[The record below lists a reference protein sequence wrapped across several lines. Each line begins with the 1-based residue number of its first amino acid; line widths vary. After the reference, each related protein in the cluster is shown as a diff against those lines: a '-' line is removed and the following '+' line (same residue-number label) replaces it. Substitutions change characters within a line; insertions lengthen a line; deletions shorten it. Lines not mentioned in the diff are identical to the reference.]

1 MKEAGAPA
9 SVPKKR
15 AARKRSARPRPD
27 SKRPAPSQR
36 QTARSPRPKPADKP
50 VALAPLPYVIVN
62 MSMTADG
69 KTASEKRGVRSFG
82 SALDRENLLEL
93 RATADAVLAGARTVD
108 SDAITLG
115 PGAAKFRQT
124 RLQAGLREY
133 NLRIV
138 VSGAGTIDERAEVF
152 RQKFS
157 PVIVLTTERIS
168 HIRLKELSAVA
179 EQLKIFGCNDIDFVA
194 ALRWLRAHWG
204 VNRLLVEGGGDL
216 NFAFFRA
223 ELVDELHLTVCPFL
237 LGGRE
242 APTIADGLGIERL
255 PKAARFEL
263 HSMKRAGDEIFLV
276 YRKNTRPRLRGVPP
290 SARAPDEEFE
300 PAAST

>member
-1 MKEAGAPA
+1 MKEVDAPA
-9 SVPKKR
+9 TMPRKR
-15 AARKRSARPRPD
+15 AARPRGTPRRAGP
-27 SKRPAPSQR
+27 KRPAAGGPKNAQ
-36 QTARSPRPKPADKP
+36 SPRPKPAEEP
-50 VALAPLPYVIVN
+50 VPLAPLPYVVVN
-62 MSMTADG
+62 MSMTSDG
-69 KTASEKRGVRSFG
+69 KIASVTRGVRSFS
-82 SALDRENLLEL
+82 SAADQENLLEL

-108 SDAITLG
+108 SDAITMG
-115 PGAAKFRQT
+115 PGAAKFRQA

-138 VSGAGTIDERAEVF
+138 VSGAGTIDEKAEIF
-152 RQKFS
+152 RQDFS
-157 PVIVLTTERIS
+157 PIIILTTERIS
-168 HIRLKELSAVA
+168 HIRMKHLSALA
-179 EQLKIFGCNDIDFVA
+179 EQVKIFGCNDIDFVA

-223 ELVDELHLTVCPFL
+223 GLVDELHLTVCPLL

-263 HSMKRAGDEIFLV
+263 HSMKRSGEEMFLV
-276 YRKNTRPRLRGVPP
+276 FRKKPRAPSRGATS
-290 SARAPDEEFE
+290 SARAQAEASE
-300 PAAST
+300 PSPST